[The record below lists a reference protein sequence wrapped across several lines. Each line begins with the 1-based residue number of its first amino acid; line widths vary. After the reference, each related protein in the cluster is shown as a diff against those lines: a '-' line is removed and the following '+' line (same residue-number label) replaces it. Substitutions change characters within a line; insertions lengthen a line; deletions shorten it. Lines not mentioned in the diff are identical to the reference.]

1 MDYFKL
7 SLMRGRIAG
16 VLAVASAFL
25 LCFSRAFAEA
35 PIGLGARGVS
45 VSYAMS
51 NALHLDVRD
60 ALGRPVSRSLIQK
73 ELKVSE
79 ARGRARASFFSSL
92 PKARAISF
100 FIECVWKLPIFS
112 WGASLFKAGAGV
124 WALPV
129 SKKRSLL
136 ARWLLLMWIPILSGV
151 FFISCLTSFHREV
164 SYLNFSV
171 LRC

>member
-7 SLMRGRIAG
+7 SLTRRRIAG

-25 LCFSRAFAEA
+25 FLSARAFAEV
-35 PIGLGARGVS
+35 PIGLGAQGVS
-45 VSYAMS
+45 VSYAVA

-73 ELKVSE
+73 ELKISE
-79 ARGRARASFFSSL
+79 ARARSRTSFFSSL

-112 WGASLFKAGAGV
+112 WGASLFEARARV

-129 SKKRSLL
+129 SRKRPLL
-136 ARWLLLMWIPILSGV
+136 ARGLLRWISIFSGV
-151 FFISCLTSFHREV
+151 FFVSCLISFHREV

>member
-1 MDYFKL
+1 MNYKSF
-7 SLMRGRIAG
+7 LMRGRIAG
-16 VLAVASAFL
+16 VLAVAFAFL
-25 LCFSRAFAEA
+25 LCFSRAFAET
-35 PIGLGARGVS
+35 PVGLKAQGVS
-45 VSYAMS
+45 VSYAVA

-60 ALGRPVSRSLIQK
+60 ALGRPVSPSLIQK

-79 ARGRARASFFSSL
+79 ARGRARTSFFSSL

-112 WGASLFKAGAGV
+112 WGASLFKAGARV

-136 ARWLLLMWIPILSGV
+136 ARRLLLGWLPIFSGV
-151 FFISCLTSFHREV
+151 FLISCLISFHREV
-164 SYLNFSV
+164 SYLDFSV